1 MVVRICI
8 ALSTASEQAFFAK
21 LLPTTRDELIVVARL
36 DSRMP
41 LIPQLLPILHH
52 CDLVVYD
59 PSIDNGMGLALWA
72 EHGATVPLC
81 CWCSDPRDIDRCGAA
96 VPLLTLRQCASG
108 IDVDVAIRRCKR
120 RLRDHITVPSMIAR
134 SPEAEYRAR
143 IVSFPQTSGIE
154 VYACES
160 IVHIEG
166 QGNYSNVIF
175 LEKPRLVLSRTIGDF
190 VEELSGEG
198 FLRVHRSH
206 IVNLRHI
213 RRLMPGKVPRLLMAN
228 GDRVSVSERY
238 RALLLRNLNVIKRK

>member
-52 CDLVVYD
+52 CDLVLYD

-72 EHGATVPLC
+72 EHGATVPVC

-96 VPLLTLRQCASG
+96 VPVLTLSQYASG

-120 RLRDHITVPSMIAR
+120 RLRDHTAVPTMIAR

-154 VYACES
+154 VYPCES

-238 RALLLRNLNVIKRK
+238 RALLLRKLNVIRRK